1 MESLRS
7 VDEYLQ
13 DRIMSC
19 YVHLP
24 SVHRPLTIAIHI
36 YEFHNT
42 FKMTNFPK
50 VARAGSVVPSLRGV
64 APGPTCASQV
74 PMVES
79 PSTRRCTLCPP
90 RGQGR
95 VAGADYPPP
104 VALMMLPS
112 PLDEAWER
120 DRSSPEP
127 VLSPELELVLDAESS
142 SSPVI
147 STTDFAFSFLGGVP
161 KTLFA
166 PSSIWTFLWR
176 S

>member
-1 MESLRS
+1 MELLRS
-7 VDEYLQ
+7 VDEYPQ

-24 SVHRPLTIAIHI
+24 SVHHPWTIAIHI

-50 VARAGSVVPSLRGV
+50 FARAGSVVPSLRGV
-64 APGPTCASQV
+64 APGPTCALQV
-74 PMVES
+74 TMVVS
-79 PSTRRCTLCPP
+79 PSPP

-95 VAGADYPPP
+95 VADADYPPP
-104 VALMMLPS
+104 VALVMLPS
-112 PLDEAWER
+112 PLDGAWER

-127 VLSPELELVLDAESS
+127 VLSPELELVLDVESL

-147 STTDFAFSFLGGVP
+147 STTDFAFSFLGGVL

-166 PSSIWTFLWR
+166 PSLI
-176 S
+176 

>member
-7 VDEYLQ
+7 VGEYLQ
-13 DRIMSC
+13 DRLMSC

-24 SVHRPLTIAIHI
+24 SVHHPSTIAIHI
-36 YEFHNT
+36 YDFHNT
-42 FKMTNFPK
+42 FKLTNFPK
-50 VARAGSVVPSLRGV
+50 FARTESVVPSLQGV

-74 PMVES
+74 TMVVS
-79 PSTRRCTLCPP
+79 PSTRCCTLCPP

-104 VALMMLPS
+104 VALVMLPS

-120 DRSSPEP
+120 DRSLPEP
-127 VLSPELELVLDAESS
+127 VLSPELKLVLDAESL

-161 KTLFA
+161 RTLLA
-166 PSSIWTFLWR
+166 PSLI
-176 S
+176 